1 MAVDLPLNASEGE
14 LPLRCQRSRPWRLAD
29 DHSRQQV
36 RRRFGEPT
44 LRSIALEQAVRWRL
58 VPVNVAGLVDPPRP
72 LRRDMTAL
80 APDQVRQLLAAAEG
94 DRLGALYVLA
104 VTAGFRQGELLAL
117 RWADVDV
124 YHGWL
129 KVVGSLARARG
140 WGWSVTGPNTARSRR
155 RLR

>member
-1 MAVDLPLNASEGE
+1 MLQKVNCRYGVKGPDHGVLPMIT
-14 LPLRCQRSRPWRLAD
+14 AD
-29 DHSRQQV
+29 NSPSTV
-36 RRRFGEPT
+36 RRAHAALHR
-44 LRSIALEQAVRWRL
+44 ALEQAVRWRL

-72 LRRDMTAL
+72 VRRDMTAF

-94 DRLGALYVLA
+94 DRLEALYVLA
-104 VTAGFRQGELLAL
+104 VTAGFRQGQLLAL